1 MEWLA
6 GRQLGTAA
14 KGLSEAISPGE
25 IVRSLLGNQ
34 DGHGTTFGVHHLTDE
49 DRPGLWLTFDFG
61 SFLDLVPYKAR
72 TQDEATKGQNTDQ
85 QRKQYLNGSLRW
97 RSVGIG
103 APMHSRYQGSD
114 KKNKLQSTG

>member
-85 QRKQYLNGSLRW
+85 QRETISQWLSSMAFRGHWSPDAQPIP
-97 RSVGIG
+97 G
-103 APMHSRYQGSD
+103 Q
-114 KKNKLQSTG
+114 